1 MNKKLENKQDI
12 KVEMKGKIMFLQA
25 IDMSDR
31 NLFVKLANMLIR
43 IDGVITEDERN
54 IINAYKQET
63 QLEEIFYDV
72 NETVESIVKKIS
84 DDEVVRIIIVFELLG
99 IAYSDANYSVEEKD
113 FIIKICKQLG
123 IDELQLNN
131 IENAVVNCI
140 VANQQATDIIMN

>member
-1 MNKKLENKQDI
+1 
-12 KVEMKGKIMFLQA
+12 MFLQA
-25 IDMSDR
+25 IDMNDR

-43 IDGVITEDERN
+43 IDGVITEDEKN

-63 QLEEIFYDV
+63 QLEKVFYEV

-84 DDEVVRIIIVFELLG
+84 DDKVVRNIIVFELLG

-113 FIIKICKQLG
+113 FITKICKQLG

>member
-1 MNKKLENKQDI
+1 MNKKIENKQDI

-84 DDEVVRIIIVFELLG
+84 DDKVVRNIIVFELLG

>member
-1 MNKKLENKQDI
+1 
-12 KVEMKGKIMFLQA
+12 MFLQA
-25 IDMSDR
+25 IDMNDR

-43 IDGVITEDERN
+43 IDGVITEDEKN

-63 QLEEIFYDV
+63 QLEKVFYEV

-84 DDEVVRIIIVFELLG
+84 DDKVVRNIIVFELLG
-99 IAYSDANYSVEEKD
+99 IAYSDANYSVEEKN
-113 FIIKICKQLG
+113 FITKICKQLG

>member
-1 MNKKLENKQDI
+1 
-12 KVEMKGKIMFLQA
+12 MFLQA

-43 IDGVITEDERN
+43 IDGVITENEKN
-54 IINAYKQET
+54 IINAYKQEI
-63 QLEEIFYDV
+63 QLEEVFYDV

-84 DDEVVRIIIVFELLG
+84 DDKVVRNIIVFELLG

-113 FIIKICKQLG
+113 FITKICKQLG